1 MRNAAMTVVLGLV
14 MGCAAKTSVGDTT
27 AQGQLALATFPEV
40 PSAVVAR
47 TASGTVRTATPSAS
61 GAFVL
66 SLPKGDSYSIGV
78 VMPSRSVVIGMP
90 RSSGSIDRSFKVSSA
105 GVRID
110 LGIVRYRAAGATD
123 PIAAGGTSAACED
136 GENGAQGADGECVNG
151 VDSTTKAACSD
162 GADATDPSDTVQPDA
177 EMAVPEHDA
186 PTDAS
191 GCDQSGED
199 GAD

>member
-1 MRNAAMTVVLGLV
+1 MRYAAMTVVLGLLI
-14 MGCAAKTSVGDTT
+14 GCAAKTSVSETT
-27 AQGQLALATFPEV
+27 AQGQLALSTFPEV
-40 PSAVVAR
+40 PSAVIAR
-47 TASGTVRTATPSAS
+47 TASGTVRSATPSAT

-66 SLPKGDSYSIGV
+66 ALPKGDSYSIGV

-90 RSSGSIDRSFKVSSA
+90 RSSGAIDRSFKVSSA
-105 GVRID
+105 GVRIE
-110 LGIVRYRAAGATD
+110 LGVVRYRAAGATD
-123 PIAAGGTSAACED
+123 PVAAGASSAACED
-136 GENGAQGADGECVNG
+136 GANGAQGADGECENG

-162 GADATDPSDTVQPDA
+162 GAGTADTLQPDA
-177 EMAVPEHDA
+177 EMALPEHDA